1 MASDYDKQLTPQL
14 EEGITE
20 VVFKNEIDSK
30 IALKNTYA
38 NINLVYD
45 TYKEG

>member
-1 MASDYDKQLTPQL
+1 MTSDYSKVLTPQL

-20 VVFKNEIDSK
+20 VVFKNDANSM

-38 NINLVYD
+38 NIKLVYD
-45 TYKEG
+45 TYKEQ